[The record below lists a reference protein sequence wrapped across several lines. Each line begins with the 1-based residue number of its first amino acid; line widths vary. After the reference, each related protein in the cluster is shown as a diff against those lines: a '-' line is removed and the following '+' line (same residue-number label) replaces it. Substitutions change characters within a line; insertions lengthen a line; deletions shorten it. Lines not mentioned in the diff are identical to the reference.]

1 MFTFCIM
8 KFISSKPLIVHQ
20 IDEEKIVARIMDELP
35 ESSRQH
41 FLNAWN
47 KVVKDFKKESTK
59 VV

>member
-1 MFTFCIM
+1 M